1 MKTAN
6 CTLQVTATKK
16 TAYLDFYIER
26 TSNEIF
32 SMGNS
37 SLLLNLDKK
46 IFTDGVI
53 TFQAK
58 KFTSRGYEPLE
69 FVQYSFNAIGLQFRC
84 NTLGREIP
92 TVKTHLA
99 TLKFSLN
106 GTASKVT
113 WRLIDSAIVTPNFE
127 TVDSTYFIN
136 LK

>member
-1 MKTAN
+1 MKTAAV
-6 CTLQVTATKK
+6 TLNVIAKKK
-16 TAYLDFYIER
+16 TAFLEFYIQR
-26 TSNEIF
+26 TSNELF
-32 SMGNS
+32 SLGNS
-37 SLLLNLDKK
+37 SLLVNLDKK
-46 IFTDGVI
+46 IFTEGKL
-53 TFQAK
+53 TFAIK
-58 KFTSRGYEPLE
+58 KYTSKGYEPLQ